1 MQKEHIGWFTVAG
14 FCAGIITI
22 LLFHPLSNSR
32 QTMAFSHDLLLEISF
47 IFHLWTKL
55 QSLVTWKLI
64 GYVCR
69 DAAFCLICG
78 DLLCFNSK
86 CCYRGAEECSRHAD
100 EGGVSRLIMLSVE

>member
-1 MQKEHIGWFTVAG
+1 MQKEHIGWFTFAR

-47 IFHLWTKL
+47 IFHLGTKL

-69 DAAFCLICG
+69 DAVFCLICG
-78 DLLCFNSK
+78 DLLCFDSK
-86 CCYRGAEECSRHAD
+86 CCYRHAVEGA
-100 EGGVSRLIMLSVE
+100 VSRLIMLSVE